1 MRTTAIVRQLEG
13 RLAWYPPGAGNEP
26 QWLDDDVAC
35 ENLRATVS
43 QRRVKVCFAVPGADA
58 RLLTLTVAP
67 EEKKHLSQSLPFM
80 LEEQVA
86 ADIDNLHFAFAPLEM
101 DRFAVAIAAKSKMAE
116 WQQLLADFSG
126 IQWWLPEPLLL
137 PWQAGEWCLVLEGDS
152 AIARIGPC
160 AGFSVERELLPA
172 LLQGV
177 LAEGGDDVG
186 ALAAVIVYGTDQ
198 GADTALVPEALRDK
212 VQWRRGNLCA
222 ALLLSDIP
230 EVKLNLLQGEFAP
243 RLPLAL
249 WWRQWRAVA
258 AVLVGACVLQMAAA
272 YAEYRSLFIQNLA
285 LRGAVEESYRRAFP
299 QGAVVDAEKQLRRQL
314 DVLGG
319 TGQGSSFVG
328 LIERVGGAIAGMPG
342 TSIASIN
349 YNDKGNEMRLNIVA
363 ADFEGVEQLRSRINE
378 AGLEA
383 IMESSTT
390 QGDRVSARLRVTERS

>member
-1 MRTTAIVRQLEG
+1 MRESAVIRLVEG
-13 RLAWYPPGAGNEP
+13 RLAWYPPGAGDQP
-26 QWLDDDVAC
+26 QWLEDDSVRDS
-35 ENLRATVS
+35 LRATLT

-58 RLLTLTVAP
+58 RLLLLTVAP

-86 ADIDNLHFAFAPLEM
+86 ADVDTLHFCASPLE
-101 DRFAVAIAAKSKMAE
+101 DDTYVVAIAAKSKMEE
-116 WQQLLADFSG
+116 WQSLLADFPG
-126 IQWWLPEPLLL
+126 VQLWLPEPLLL
-137 PWQAGEWCLVLEGDS
+137 PWQPDEWCLVLEGDN
-152 AIARIGPC
+152 AIVRVGQC
-160 AGFSVERELLPA
+160 EGFTVERDLVDP
-172 LLQGV
+172 LLQSV
-177 LAEGGDDVG
+177 LRDAV
-186 ALAAVIVYGTDQ
+186 APQAVIVYGMDQ
-198 GADTALVPEALRDK
+198 EADTELLPEEIRDR

-222 ALLLSDIP
+222 ALLLSELP
-230 EVKLNLLQGEFAP
+230 QVRVNLLQGGFVP

-258 AVLVGACVLQMAAA
+258 AVFAAACVLQLAGI
-272 YAEYRSLFIQNLA
+272 YAEYRSLSAQNLA
-285 LRGAVEESYRRAFP
+285 LRGAVEESYRRAMP

-319 TGQGSSFVG
+319 SGQASGFIG

-342 TSIASIN
+342 TTIASIN

-363 ADFEGVEQLRSRINE
+363 ADFEGVEQLRSRMSE

-383 IMESSTT
+383 IMESSST